1 MSKNTVI
8 WGAVG
13 LVVIIGAVSLFIQG
27 SNSPEEGTG
36 PITPNPTPAVVTP
49 ATSTT
54 PAATTTAAGP
64 MQSTGVLFTSYKN
77 YTKAHEIYPSLASD
91 TKAALGAFSYKQVD
105 LGNGTYK
112 ISLTNNA
119 EGYVGPS
126 VTVAAGQS
134 VYFIEP
140 ANRDDSATEDSITTD
155 DSLVA
160 VDAQGY
166 MLQ

>member
-27 SNSPEEGTG
+27 SSTPDDVRT
-36 PITPNPTPAVVTP
+36 IAPNPTPVAT
-49 ATSTT
+49 TST
-54 PAATTTAAGP
+54 PITTSSAAGP

-77 YTKAHEIYPSLASD
+77 YTKAHEIYPTLASD
-91 TKAALGAFSYKQVD
+91 TKAALGAFSYTEVN

-126 VTVAAGQS
+126 VTVATGQS

-160 VDAQGY
+160 VDAEGY